1 MIDLPSPVGPHPV
14 DPLLTPERAR
24 RYRQVLARRTGRL
37 VLVVED
43 CADPHNAT
51 AIVRTADAFG
61 LAEVHVT
68 TAANRFKVNRRVSQG
83 SHHYVDLHVH
93 ARIEDCY
100 AALRARGF
108 RIMVSD
114 LAAEAVVGPQQL
126 RDQLARQ
133 PLALVF
139 GSESTGVSAAAT
151 AGADGCFLIPMS
163 GFPQSLNV
171 SVSVAVSVY
180 ALRQDALAADEP
192 GDLSA
197 ERQCALYDA
206 WVREHKGRAAEILM
220 QEELGKK
227 GEELDAYGVRPPATL
242 G

>member
-43 CADPHNAT
+43 CSDPHNAT

-93 ARIEDCY
+93 SRIEDCY

-108 RIMVSD
+108 RILVSD
-114 LAAEAVVGPQQL
+114 LAAAAVVGPQQL

-139 GSESTGVSAAAT
+139 GSESTGVTPAAVL
-151 AGADGCFLIPMS
+151 GADGCFLIPMT

-180 ALRQDALAADEP
+180 ALRQDALAADAP

-206 WVREHKGRAAEILM
+206 WVREHKGRAAELLM
-220 QEELGKK
+220 QEELGRK
-227 GEELDAYGVRPPATL
+227 GEELDVYGQAAPQ
-242 G
+242 

>member
-1 MIDLPSPVGPHPV
+1 MTDLPSPVGPHPV
-14 DPLLTPERAR
+14 DELLTPGRAR

-93 ARIEDCY
+93 SRIEDCY

-108 RIMVSD
+108 RILVSD
-114 LAAEAVVGPQQL
+114 LAASAVIGPQQL
-126 RDQLARQ
+126 RDQLVRQ

-139 GSESTGVSAAAT
+139 GSESTGVTPAAI
-151 AGADGCFLIPMS
+151 AGADGCFLIPMT

-180 ALRQDALAADEP
+180 ALRQDALAADTP
-192 GDLSA
+192 GDLTA

-206 WVREHKGRAAEILM
+206 WVREHKGRAAEVLM
-220 QEELGKK
+220 QAEIGRK
-227 GEELDAYGVRPPATL
+227 GEELDVYGQAAQ
-242 G
+242 

>member
-43 CADPHNAT
+43 CSDPHNAT

-93 ARIEDCY
+93 SRIEDCY

-108 RIMVSD
+108 RILVSD
-114 LAAEAVVGPQQL
+114 LAASAVVGPQQL
-126 RDQLARQ
+126 RDQLVRQ

-139 GSESTGVSAAAT
+139 GSESTGVTPAAVS
-151 AGADGCFLIPMS
+151 GADGCFLIPMT

-180 ALRQDALAADEP
+180 ALRQDALAADAP

-206 WVREHKGRAAEILM
+206 WVREHKGRAAELLM
-220 QEELGKK
+220 QEELGRK
-227 GEELDAYGVRPPATL
+227 GEELDVYGQAAPK
-242 G
+242 